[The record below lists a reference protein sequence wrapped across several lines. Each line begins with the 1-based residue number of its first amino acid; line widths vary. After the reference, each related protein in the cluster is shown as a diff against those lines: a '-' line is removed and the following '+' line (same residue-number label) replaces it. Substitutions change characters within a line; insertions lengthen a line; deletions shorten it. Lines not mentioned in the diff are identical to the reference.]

1 MEDIIKSNKPS
12 QLKNSLSQPENISTQ
27 SIPTSIDIN
36 DLIDEY
42 VDVNKRE
49 NCQNKRD
56 NNYIKKELTNQNQ

>member
-1 MEDIIKSNKPS
+1 MEDIIKSNKSS

-49 NCQNKRD
+49 NC
-56 NNYIKKELTNQNQ
+56 